1 MSFSCGIDTSNG
13 VRSQVAADFT
23 AGPAG
28 RASTAVSELLC
39 LCTWSRTGVLG
50 PLFRCHSSLG
60 VGSEVVIR
68 FCQTTGWVVVCLLT
82 FYICR
87 RYFQPLVNNMSFVKY
102 KEVYAAAAEV
112 LGLIL
117 RYLTGKEKVSV
128 LCTFI

>member
-1 MSFSCGIDTSNG
+1 MSFSCGIDAFNG

-28 RASTAVSELLC
+28 RASTAVPE
-39 LCTWSRTGVLG
+39 G
-50 PLFRCHSSLG
+50 HSSLG
-60 VGSEVVIR
+60 LGSKVVTR
-68 FCQTTGWVVVCLLT
+68 FCQTVGWVVLCLFT

-117 RYLTGKEKVSV
+117 RYLTGREKVSV
-128 LCTFI
+128 LCAL